1 MNPCIVFMDSRFV
14 SGSITTYYRFMLSLQ
29 KAIARV
35 VDEELDELLQQCSFY
50 SLMVDES
57 TDVTTTT

>member
-1 MNPCIVFMDSRFV
+1 
-14 SGSITTYYRFMLSLQ
+14 MLSLQ
-29 KAIARV
+29 EAIHVARV

-57 TDVTTTT
+57 TDVTTTRFQ